1 MCDLPENLQ
10 TIKRELSPSSTPEEK
25 SPNSIKAKL
34 NLHVK
39 RRLLDFNQT
48 TEDSP
53 STAAQCKQL
62 DTPKTETVRQK
73 RPYHKRADKNKTN
86 NPTTAT
92 GETPAAAAAC
102 LVGIAT
108 TTTPQRKY
116 KHKIKQITTTTS
128 TLENHQEYN
137 NTEEQTATGN
147 HHNTALT
154 TGAISAGDEDE
165 GGHDNEMKTVREK
178 EKCPDVLAMVLS
190 MKKRALMQDPEV
202 QKFLKDVM
210 EVIKS

>member
-10 TIKRELSPSSTPEEK
+10 TIKREFSPSSTPEEK

-62 DTPKTETVRQK
+62 DTTKTETVRQK

-92 GETPAAAAAC
+92 GETPVAAAS

-116 KHKIKQITTTTS
+116 KHKIKQIATTTN
-128 TLENHQEYN
+128 TLENHQEHN

-154 TGAISAGDEDE
+154 GTISAGDEDE
-165 GGHDNEMKTVREK
+165 GGHDNDMKTVREK

-190 MKKRALMQDPEV
+190 MKKRALMQDSEV
-202 QKFLKDVM
+202 QNFLKDVM